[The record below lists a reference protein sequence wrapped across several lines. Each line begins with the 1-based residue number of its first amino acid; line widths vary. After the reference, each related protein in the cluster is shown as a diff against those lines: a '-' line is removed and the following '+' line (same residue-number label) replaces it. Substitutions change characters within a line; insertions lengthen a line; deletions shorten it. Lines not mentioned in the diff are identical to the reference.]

1 MGDVTAWL
9 SWLRLVSSSME
20 AGCSRCASVRRG
32 ATVRKP
38 ATGIARMTRLA
49 QACERRDGKMT
60 EQDASPV
67 EQRIRMKGE
76 DMLRSN
82 AMTIGQLSRR
92 TGVPIKDL
100 RDYEDLGFLYNL
112 GRSESNYRLFG
123 EEQLWW
129 VQGFKG
135 LQPHCLTVDASEAL
149 LHGEF

>member
-1 MGDVTAWL
+1 MGDGTAWL

-20 AGCSRCASVRRG
+20 AGCFRCASVRRG

-67 EQRIRMKGE
+67 EQCIRMKAGN
-76 DMLRSN
+76 MLRSN

-92 TGVPIKDL
+92 SGVPIKVL
-100 RDYEDLGFLYNL
+100 RDYGDLGFLYTL
-112 GRSESNYRLFG
+112 GRSESNYRLFDQEAG
-123 EEQLWW
+123 VWAQ
-129 VQGFKG
+129 VS
-135 LQPHCLTVDASEAL
+135 QPLRSL
-149 LHGEF
+149 